1 MLRLFTRLH
10 ENIDDVEKRIE
21 KFHYKKK
28 KRKKNCE
35 RCERHNGIGIYQ
47 WLIIVVSMILL
58 TKRL

>member
-28 KRKKNCE
+28 KKEKRIVQ
-35 RCERHNGIGIYQ
+35 CERHNGIGIYQ
-47 WLIIVVSMILL
+47 
-58 TKRL
+58 

>member
-28 KRKKNCE
+28 KKRKKE
-35 RCERHNGIGIYQ
+35 LYSVKGIMESVY
-47 WLIIVVSMILL
+47 
-58 TKRL
+58 TND

>member
-28 KRKKNCE
+28 KKKKE
-35 RCERHNGIGIYQ
+35 LYSVKGIMESVY
-47 WLIIVVSMILL
+47 
-58 TKRL
+58 TND

>member
-28 KRKKNCE
+28 KEKRIVKGVK
-35 RCERHNGIGIYQ
+35 GIMESVY
-47 WLIIVVSMILL
+47 
-58 TKRL
+58 TND

>member
-28 KRKKNCE
+28 KKEKRIVKGVK
-35 RCERHNGIGIYQ
+35 GIMESVY
-47 WLIIVVSMILL
+47 
-58 TKRL
+58 TND

>member
-28 KRKKNCE
+28 KKEKRIVQ
-35 RCERHNGIGIYQ
+35 CERHNGIGIYQ

-58 TKRL
+58 TKGL